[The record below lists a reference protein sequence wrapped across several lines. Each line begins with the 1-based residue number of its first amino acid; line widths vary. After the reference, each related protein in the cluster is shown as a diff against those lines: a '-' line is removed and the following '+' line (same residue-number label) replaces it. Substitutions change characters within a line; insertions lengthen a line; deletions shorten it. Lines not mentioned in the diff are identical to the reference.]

1 MLRGD
6 NYYMEGEKAPTTEG
20 KSNKGVE
27 GLTSLND
34 SPEPFTLSLALL
46 TPSLTQ
52 PVKILG

>member
-6 NYYMEGEKAPTTEG
+6 NYYKEREKAPTTEG

-34 SPEPFTLSLALL
+34 SPEPFALSLDLL

-52 PVKILG
+52 PVKFPG